1 MLERLTVKGFKSF
14 ADPTTLQLGHGV
26 NVIVGPNGSGK
37 SNLAEAILWALG
49 EQRAGRLRAG
59 GMADVLY
66 AGGDRRPP
74 AALAEVTLALARD
87 DDHPSHPAEVEAS
100 RRLTRA
106 GDALYRVGGG
116 ACRLL
121 DLQEALA
128 GRGLGPDALAVIR
141 QGQVEALCTST
152 PEQRRAMVD
161 AAAGVAVAKRRRRR
175 AEQKLARVDER
186 LVRARDLAG
195 EVNAR
200 AQTLA
205 RQARAAERAAELDTA
220 LAAARNAVTA
230 ARARGA
236 SEAHAAARAEFE
248 RLGAVAGEAART
260 LDAART
266 ARAAVQ
272 ALRAEAVEGAQA
284 AGERAD
290 ALRTAADRVAGRLE
304 LARERVDSAERDTR
318 RRAERRE
325 AARARLGELRAAA
338 GAAATDVT
346 TAEVASEAATV
357 RASQF
362 ETADLEART
371 ARRQAEEAA
380 SAAAAARTGAERAV
394 AAAEREAAQAAAALS
409 AAERRLE
416 QLGPLRD
423 LDAARLRAERREEVS
438 AGRLERWSERV
449 AHSEREAA
457 DAASA
462 RTAAE
467 ERVRQA
473 RSAARALAPPARG
486 ETSGP
491 PTLGDGLEV
500 EPGMERAVAAALGA
514 ALEAVAVSS
523 LADAYEA
530 LEGGVPRAV
539 IAVPGPPPVATPA
552 GATAAWDLVRDCDEG
567 ARPHLRRLLADVWVV
582 DALEALPDGLTGVA
596 VTREGFALRPRDG
609 VVSRAG
615 EEWARRALHRRAV
628 QAEQLAVAEAQAASA
643 QAAAAAA
650 RHSVVVRR
658 RRAAERSAARAATRL
673 AAARA
678 EADRRA
684 AEVADAGDV
693 LRRLQDD
700 AGARA
705 AAIAGADA
713 DRRATAAAAIEAT
726 AAATAAREEA
736 EAASGRFRDAATAA
750 ADARA
755 ATAAAKA
762 RHAEARAR
770 VAAVEAVAEEPAGDG
785 GGIALGRRAV
795 AALDALAA
803 ALAPAVQR
811 AAAIRDELAGA
822 VRGRDREL
830 TDAQS
835 AAEAAETAADA
846 AARAAHAAELAAAV
860 AGERAAEAGPP
871 PPADAVLP
879 EPEEAAVA
887 LEGLERRRAAV
898 GQVNPLAA
906 AERAE
911 LAERETEMHEQIA
924 DLEATA
930 TSLRAHMSELDAA
943 VAEGFDALFLS
954 LCDRFEEVCGLLFPG
969 GHGRLRAVRDEDG
982 EPGIEVEVVPAGK
995 RPRSLSLLSGGER
1008 SLVALGF
1015 CLALA
1020 MARPAPF
1027 YLLDEVEAALDDVN
1041 LRRFLGV
1048 VRRLADGGRQFL
1060 LITHQQPTVEIADTL
1075 FGVTMGAEG
1084 VSQVLAR
1091 RLTSARPAADEP
1103 AHPALRAIRGG
1114 RSA

>member
-195 EVNAR
+195 EGQRAR
-200 AQTLA
+200 PDPRASGA
-205 RQARAAERAAELDTA
+205 RGRARRGAGHRPGRGAERRD
-220 LAAARNAVTA
+220 A

-272 ALRAEAVEGAQA
+272 ASRAEAVEGAQA

-650 RHSVVVRR
+650 RRAVVVRR

-713 DRRATAAAAIEAT
+713 DRRATAAAALEAT

-736 EAASGRFRDAATAA
+736 EAASGASATPPRPRPTR
-750 ADARA
+750 ARRPRR
-755 ATAAAKA
+755 AKA

-795 AALDALAA
+795 AAPDALAA

-822 VRGRDREL
+822 VARPRTGTHRCPVGGRGGRDR
-830 TDAQS
+830 
-835 AAEAAETAADA
+835 
-846 AARAAHAAELAAAV
+846 R
-860 AGERAAEAGPP
+860 RCRRPRGPRR
-871 PPADAVLP
+871 
-879 EPEEAAVA
+879 
-887 LEGLERRRAAV
+887 GTRRRRRRRA
-898 GQVNPLAA
+898 G
-906 AERAE
+906 R
-911 LAERETEMHEQIA
+911 
-924 DLEATA
+924 
-930 TSLRAHMSELDAA
+930 
-943 VAEGFDALFLS
+943 
-954 LCDRFEEVCGLLFPG
+954 G
-969 GHGRLRAVRDEDG
+969 G
-982 EPGIEVEVVPAGK
+982 
-995 RPRSLSLLSGGER
+995 
-1008 SLVALGF
+1008 
-1015 CLALA
+1015 
-1020 MARPAPF
+1020 RPAP
-1027 YLLDEVEAALDDVN
+1027 A
-1041 LRRFLGV
+1041 RRRGAP
-1048 VRRLADGGRQFL
+1048 RAGGGGR
-1060 LITHQQPTVEIADTL
+1060 
-1075 FGVTMGAEG
+1075 
-1084 VSQVLAR
+1084 
-1091 RLTSARPAADEP
+1091 
-1103 AHPALRAIRGG
+1103 RA
-1114 RSA
+1114 